1 MVGLARGLK
10 SGQTLVQLLG
20 LIITRFAK
28 VEDPI
33 VQDFLPGAPECFLA
47 GIVIKIIK
55 VNLRM
60 VASKRIYSG
69 QPPLNFMNFLPR
81 R

>member
-1 MVGLARGLK
+1 
-10 SGQTLVQLLG
+10 VQLLG

-47 GIVIKIIK
+47 GIVIKIVK
-55 VNLRM
+55 VNLSM
-60 VASKRIYSG
+60 VADVH
-69 QPPLNFMNFLPR
+69 
-81 R
+81 